1 MAGNEALRDIR
12 VLQVVADGSPGG
24 GTTHVL
30 QILRGLRDSCSLG
43 LVTQRGS
50 YLLNQARSLGMPS
63 FGLDFFRSRLDPL
76 VPFRL
81 RRIAGE
87 YGAQVVHLHGGRAA
101 FFYGLAFA
109 GAPAVYT
116 VHGYHFLPKKPILR
130 WLALRAERL
139 ATRRTRSLIF
149 ESFYDA
155 RVARAHG
162 ILRASTQS
170 DVIHNSI
177 LLSETK
183 TPSAASIKNIGFI
196 GRLETQLD
204 PLLFLDVLE
213 RLPGYSAT
221 IVGGGALEGEMRTQI
236 QRRGLSGVR
245 MLGALSH
252 RDTLEVLPTLGA
264 VVMTSRWEGMPMLP
278 MEAMWAGV
286 PVVATNV
293 GALDEVIEDGRSGL
307 LVEGRS
313 PDDLAQA
320 VRRVTSDPALRE
332 RIVREGRA
340 RVRSRFSEERMLSS
354 ILEVYRRV
362 AEA

>member
-1 MAGNEALRDIR
+1 MAENAVRHDIR
-12 VLQVVADGSPGG
+12 VLQIVADGSPGG

-30 QILRGLRDSCSLG
+30 QILRGLRNRCSFG
-43 LVTQRGS
+43 LVTQRDS
-50 YLLNQARSLGMPS
+50 YMLDEARSLGIPS
-63 FGLDFFRSRLDPL
+63 FGVDFFHSRLDPR
-76 VPFRL
+76 VPLNL

-87 YGAQVVHLHGGRAA
+87 YGARVVHLHGGRAA
-101 FFYGLAFA
+101 FFYALAFA

-116 VHGYHFLPKKPILR
+116 VHGYHFLPKQPVLR
-130 WLALRAERL
+130 WFALRAERL
-139 ATRRTRSLIF
+139 ATRRARSLIF
-149 ESFYDA
+149 VSFYDA

-170 DVIHNSI
+170 EVIHNSI

-196 GRLETQLD
+196 GRLETQKD

-221 IVGGGALEGEMRTQI
+221 IVGGGALESEMKAQI
-236 QRRGLSGVR
+236 RRRSLSGVR

-252 RDTLEVLPTLGA
+252 RDTLEVLPKLGA

-286 PVVATNV
+286 PVVAANV
-293 GALDEVIEDGRSGL
+293 GALDEIIEHEKSGL
-307 LVEGRS
+307 LVDSRS
-313 PDDLAQA
+313 PEDFVRALERLAED
-320 VRRVTSDPALRE
+320 TELRE
-332 RIVREGRA
+332 RIVKSARERI
-340 RVRSRFSEERMLSS
+340 RSHFSEKRMLAD
-354 ILEVYRRV
+354 IWTLYQR
-362 AEA
+362 AAKG